1 MFRKPSVGSM
11 KATDLVG
18 AMTLSVRPM
27 EPGDIPQVSGIERE
41 AFPPPWPATNFRREL
56 TTSSLTHYL
65 VAYEELNESE
75 RLDTELEDADCN
87 VRSSGSKLGILSASI
102 RRLFRGEAARVA
114 PTQLVLGFAAIWF
127 MADEAH
133 LANVAVR
140 EAHRQQGVGELL
152 LISIIRLAIE
162 RDARFITLEVRST
175 NKAAQA
181 LYRKYGFV
189 EVGTRRGYYTDNR
202 EDAVLMTADGITS
215 FPFEEN
221 FLRLSQAYAEKCG
234 VKV

>member
-1 MFRKPSVGSM
+1 MFTKPSVGST

-18 AMTLSVRPM
+18 AMTLSVRAM
-27 EPGDIPQVSGIERE
+27 ELEDIPQVSEIERE

-56 TTSSLTHYL
+56 MTSSLTHYL
-65 VAYEELNESE
+65 VAYEELSDNE

-87 VRSSGSKLGILSASI
+87 VRSSGSKLGILGTSI
-102 RRLFRGEAARVA
+102 RRLFRGEAAREA
-114 PTQLVLGFAAIWF
+114 PTQLILGFAGIWF

-133 LANVAVR
+133 LANIAVR
-140 EAHRQQGVGELL
+140 EAYRQQGVGELL
-152 LISIIRLAIE
+152 LISIIKLAIE
-162 RDARFITLEVRST
+162 RGARFITLEVRST

-181 LYRKYGFV
+181 LYKKYGFV
-189 EVGTRRGYYTDNR
+189 EAGTRRGYYTDNR

-221 FLRLSQAYAEKCG
+221 FLRLSQACAEKWG